1 MRHIFGTKDK
11 MFAEQT
17 HGEDKEKE
25 EEEES
30 KLYCQYFFFAEYLSK
45 WAHYFD

>member
-1 MRHIFGTKDK
+1 
-11 MFAEQT
+11 MFAEQA

-30 KLYCQYFFFAEYLSK
+30 KLYYQYFFFAEYLSK

>member
-1 MRHIFGTKDK
+1 

-30 KLYCQYFFFAEYLSK
+30 KLYYHYFFFAEYLSK

>member
-1 MRHIFGTKDK
+1 

-30 KLYCQYFFFAEYLSK
+30 KLYYQYFFFAEYLSK